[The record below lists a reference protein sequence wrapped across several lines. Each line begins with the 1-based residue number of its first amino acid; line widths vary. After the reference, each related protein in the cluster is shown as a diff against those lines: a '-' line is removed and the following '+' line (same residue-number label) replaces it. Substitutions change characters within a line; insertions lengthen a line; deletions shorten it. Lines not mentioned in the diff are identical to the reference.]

1 MGHVARTG
9 HRTGAY
15 RFSVGRSEGKNNL
28 EDLTADGRILKRLFT
43 EDYGLG
49 GGMDWIDLSQN
60 MDRWRVLVNA
70 IMNVRVP

>member
-1 MGHVARTG
+1 MARTG

-49 GGMDWIDLSQN
+49 GGAWTGLICL
-60 MDRWRVLVNA
+60 RIWTGGGCL
-70 IMNVRVP
+70 